1 MSIIERIF
9 TVFFIM
15 FFLVLVD
22 QLTKIL
28 ALSYFPK
35 HEIFSYIND
44 LIRMGVYE
52 NKGAFLSIGSQLS
65 EFTRFVIF
73 TLAVGGGLICLLSYL
88 IINSNQSRISLI
100 SLSVV
105 FSGGLSNFYDRIAN
119 NGAVIDF
126 LNVGIYSFRT
136 GIFNFADVFIMI
148 GVFIYLLINSIGK
161 EF

>member
-1 MSIIERIF
+1 
-9 TVFFIM
+9 M
-15 FFLVLVD
+15 FFLVFVD
-22 QLTKIL
+22 QLTKTL
-28 ALSYFPK
+28 ALAHLPK
-35 HEIFSYIND
+35 HETFSYLND
-44 LIRMGVYE
+44 LIRIGVYE

-65 EFTRFVIF
+65 EFTRFLIF
-73 TLAVGGGLICLLSYL
+73 TVAVGGGLICLLSYL